1 MAHRLKCNA
10 GADGGQKADCRGEV
24 PCGMKLSYQQ
34 EGPTMPAT
42 QKRTFSLP
50 PEQASYIDDL
60 VASGGYA
67 SASEVVRAGL
77 RALRERDEAM
87 DRWLREEVVPVYER
101 VMSGETGTIPIE
113 DVFDELRRRNRE
125 TRHIG
130 W

>member
-1 MAHRLKCNA
+1 
-10 GADGGQKADCRGEV
+10 
-24 PCGMKLSYQQ
+24 
-34 EGPTMPAT
+34 MPAT

-101 VMSGETGTIPIE
+101 VMSGETKTVPID
-113 DVFDELRRRNRE
+113 DVFDELRRRSWEQVKDRK
-125 TRHIG
+125 
-130 W
+130 